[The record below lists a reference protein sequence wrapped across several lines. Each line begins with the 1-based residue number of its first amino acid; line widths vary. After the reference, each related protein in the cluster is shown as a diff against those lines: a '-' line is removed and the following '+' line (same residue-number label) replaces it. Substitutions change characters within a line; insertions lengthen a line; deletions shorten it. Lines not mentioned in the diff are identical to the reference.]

1 GCWLCL
7 GPNACCRGDVCHSYC
22 PG

>member
-7 GPNACCRGDVCHSYC
+7 GPNACCRGSVCHDYC
-22 PG
+22 PS